1 MNMNYSNMTVPQL
14 LMMLNPGAA
23 NTTYLQPNQEAMLRN
38 QSISPYTPQG
48 NVQMP
53 NMQPL
58 NIEGLLGSMPSM
70 ISGLLG
76 SDISYDNNYP
86 TTDMEID
93 NLFGYDS
100 AHMGFP
106 TGVKDPQYVDPYA
119 DAPGPTTEDLS
130 PEQREFLKEM
140 NRTNSMEN
148 YYNNLRE
155 YDSGYRGVNPVDSVP
170 SNDMLNEALRQR
182 EGR

>member
-1 MNMNYSNMTVPQL
+1 MN
-14 LMMLNPGAA
+14 NP
-23 NTTYLQPNQEAMLRN
+23 NTTMPVSELIKKLAIDASNTLKPKENRTVIELPDIESMMGLLGNALAPN
-38 QSISPYTPQG
+38 
-48 NVQMP
+48 NV
-53 NMQPL
+53 NMQPEV
-58 NIEGLLGSMPSM
+58 NDMPSYNM
-70 ISGLLG
+70 MLA
-76 SDISYDNNYP
+76 DNSN
-86 TTDMEID
+86 E
-93 NLFGYDS
+93 
-100 AHMGFP
+100 
-106 TGVKDPQYVDPYA
+106 YVDPYA

-140 NRTNSMEN
+140 TRTNSMEN

>member
-1 MNMNYSNMTVPQL
+1 MTVPQL

-23 NTTYLQPNQEAMLRN
+23 NTTYLQPNQEAMYRN

-48 NVQMP
+48 NAQ
-53 NMQPL
+53 
-58 NIEGLLGSMPSM
+58 MPSM

-170 SNDMLNEALRQR
+170 SNDVLNEALRQR